1 MFEFNRVTPW
11 RISIWL
17 EYEPLE
23 REEERRV
30 RIRTITVAV
39 ALATAAGV
47 TAAGSGTANAES
59 VRRPGSTSATGAA
72 TPAVDP
78 LTVITVIN
86 AAYSAYKNFLQG
98 GLSTKDA
105 TNQIITAINT
115 AKTEIIAHIDAVA
128 VAQAKACAKE
138 AVVDFPSFDALSTDN
153 QQLFALNATSCVTL
167 IDSLITA
174 VTDKGAVDQLGFAVN
189 AVGPITLMA
198 RSRTGLG
205 TGVTPILV
213 ADNQTAMTVLAP
225 SCQKVGG
232 PGEPTEYRCESYNGD
247 AGQGPTPAIAKT
259 EAGARTS
266 WALAKAV
273 LPTLTTLP

>member
-1 MFEFNRVTPW
+1 
-11 RISIWL
+11 
-17 EYEPLE
+17 
-23 REEERRV
+23 V
-30 RIRTITVAV
+30 RTRMITVAV
-39 ALATAAGV
+39 ALAAVAGV
-47 TAAGSGTANAES
+47 VAVESGTANAEG
-59 VRRPGSTSATGAA
+59 VRRQGSTSATGAA

-78 LTVITVIN
+78 LTVINVIN

-138 AVVDFPSFDALSTDN
+138 AVVDFPSFDVLSADN

-167 IDSLITA
+167 IDSLITT

-198 RSRTGLG
+198 RSRTGLSNS
-205 TGVTPILV
+205 GVTPILV
-213 ADNQTAMTVLAP
+213 ADNQTAKTVLNP
-225 SCQKVGG
+225 ECGRVPEPGS
-232 PGEPTEYRCESYNGD
+232 PGEVLCESYNGD
-247 AGQGPTPAIAKT
+247 TGQGTAAAARMQ
-259 EAGARTS
+259 AGARTS

-273 LPTLTTLP
+273 LPTITTLP